1 MSQPEEPVKPGD
13 PTGVKVTPRSTSPID
28 IYTWTSGD
36 GWNTEEQ
43 KLYNLVNDY
52 REANGLDDIP
62 ASRALS
68 IVANRHVVDL
78 AENIGEV
85 THSWSDA
92 PYSSDDSSTWPN
104 MWGAPQRFTNYPG
117 NGYENAFGGSG
128 GYVATAED
136 ALTGWQGSPGHNNV
150 ILNRDI
156 WIDLDWEALGVGIYE
171 GYAVLW
177 FGEETD
183 SSGKPELETQGN
195 TELDDRRD
203 DNITGTPPSSQGT
216 SPAVRRFN
224 DLLSGVHIYTS
235 NETEIDRYRSQSN
248 VYREENTTFMD
259 QGDTRVYRFF
269 DSGAGSY
276 FYTSSQLEADSV
288 QRNLPQFQL
297 LDESQGFEAYS
308 NQNSTVGL
316 TPIYRFFNTDVGGH
330 FFTTSSFEAQVV
342 RDTFSNMREEVSG
355 FYVLT
360 A

>member
-1 MSQPEEPVKPGD
+1 MSQSEEPGKPDD
-13 PTGVKVTPRSTSPID
+13 PTSEKVTPRSTSPID

-43 KLYNLVNDY
+43 KLFNLVNDY

-68 IVANRHVVDL
+68 LVANRHVVDL
-78 AENIGEV
+78 AKNIGEV

-92 PYSSDDSSTWPN
+92 PYSSNDSSTWPN
-104 MWGAPQRFTNYPG
+104 MWEAPQRFTNYPG

-156 WIDLDWEALGVGIYE
+156 WMDLDWEALGVGIYE

-177 FGEETD
+177 FGEEVD
-183 SSGKPELETQGN
+183 STGSPPI
-195 TELDDRRD
+195 ELDT
-203 DNITGTPPSSQGT
+203 IIEPEPPEQPKGPLVEPSKV
-216 SPAVRRFN
+216 VRRFN

-235 NETEIDRYRSQSN
+235 DETEIEGYRSQAN
-248 VYREENTTFMD
+248 IYREESTTFID
-259 QGDTRVYRFF
+259 QGDTRVYRFL
-269 DSGAGSY
+269 DGGVGSY
-276 FYTSSQLEADSV
+276 FYTPSQVEANSV

-297 LDESQGFEAYS
+297 LGESQGFEAYS
-308 NQNSTVGL
+308 NQNSTTGL
-316 TPIYRFFNTDVGGH
+316 IPIYRFFNTDVGGH
-330 FFTTSSFEAQVV
+330 FFTTSSFEAQNV
-342 RDTFSNMREEVSG
+342 RETLPNMREEVSG